1 MPAAARTLAE
11 WAGGL
16 GADDVPV
23 AVRNNAALRVLDTI
37 GCALAGAREGHVP
50 AVLGLASRW
59 GGPGL
64 STIWGSALRSAPPQ
78 AAFANGALAH
88 GLDFDDTHADSV
100 CHASAVLVPA
110 VLALAESERLTGRAA
125 LTALV
130 AGYEGMIRVGMA
142 APGRFH
148 ERGWHATATCG
159 AFGAA
164 LAAGKCLDLD
174 ADRLTAALGIAASM
188 ASGVMEFLEDGSW
201 VKRMHPGWAAQSGIQ
216 AAALAQGGF
225 TGPATALEG
234 RLGFYRAA
242 LGEAPD
248 IARHLKNLGD
258 EWETLRSSFKLYPCC
273 HLNHAYLDAVARLKR
288 DEGLRADQV
297 ADVECFVPAG
307 EVPIVCEPAE
317 AKRRPRTPYDAKFSL
332 AFCVAAALGR
342 DRVGIGAFTE
352 ESIDDPR
359 LLALADRVR
368 FSIDV
373 TSRYPETFPGWVKVR
388 LMNGRVMEAREESQR
403 GGPDRPIGAGE
414 VIAKFRDNAARALPP
429 DRVATL
435 ERAALALEH
444 IDDVGAFLSLCRIG

>member
-1 MPAAARTLAE
+1 MTPAARMLAE

-16 GADDVPV
+16 RAEDVPATV
-23 AVRNNAALRVLDTI
+23 IDNAALRVLDTI
-37 GCALAGAREGHVP
+37 GCALAGAKEEHVP
-50 AVLGLASRW
+50 AVLRLVSRW
-59 GGPGL
+59 GSRGP
-64 STIWGSALRSAPPQ
+64 STIWGSALTATPPQ
-78 AAFANGALAH
+78 AALANGALAH

-100 CHASAVLVPA
+100 CHGSAVLVPT
-110 VLALAESERLTGRAA
+110 VLALAESEHLTGREV

-130 AGYEGMIRVGMA
+130 AGSEGMIRLGMA

-148 ERGWHATATCG
+148 DRGWHATAVCG

-164 LAAGKCLDLD
+164 LAAGKCLGLD

-201 VKRMHPGWAAQSGIQ
+201 VKRIHPGWAAQSGIQ
-216 AAALAQGGF
+216 AAALAQDGF

-248 IARHLKNLGD
+248 VAKQLKNLGD

-288 DEGLRADQV
+288 DKGLRAEQV
-297 ADVECFVPAG
+297 AEVECLVPAG

-332 AFCVAAALGR
+332 AFCIATAISG
-342 DRVGIGAFTE
+342 DRVGIGAFTN
-352 ESIDDPR
+352 ESIHDPR

-368 FSIDV
+368 FSVDA

-388 LMNGRVMEAREESQR
+388 LRDGGMMEAREESQR
-403 GGPDRPIGAGE
+403 GGPDRPIAADE
-414 VIAKFRDNAARALPP
+414 VIVKFRDNAARALPA
-429 DRVATL
+429 DRVADL
-435 ERAALALEH
+435 ERGVLALESAG
-444 IDDVGAFLSLCRIG
+444 DLSSLLALCRVG